1 MYDFTD
7 SWASSEQISADGCGL
22 HASDIDVL
30 IELDTALTLS
40 LAANLSKWPLNLQL
54 PCGPKSTFP

>member
-7 SWASSEQISADGCGL
+7 SWASSEQISGL

-40 LAANLSKWPLNLQL
+40 LAANLSQWPLNLQL